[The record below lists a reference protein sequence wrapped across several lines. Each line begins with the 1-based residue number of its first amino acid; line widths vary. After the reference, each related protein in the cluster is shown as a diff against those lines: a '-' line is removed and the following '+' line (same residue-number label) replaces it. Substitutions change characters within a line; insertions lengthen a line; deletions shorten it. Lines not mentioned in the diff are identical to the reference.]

1 MSERKIIQVNPELFK
16 IPDKKM
22 RKPKNPKNTAKIVPK
37 MTPKHNKSLKNS
49 VLRMI
54 RNKQDSYKKMLESPP
69 TQTPTANTAA
79 AAAAATHPNHHKDVQ
94 QFHSDFEDS
103 LKFAN
108 DFIKQQE
115 HSSKNKTLKRHQGG
129 YSDNINPIINDD
141 VFENV
146 YAKMPISN
154 APLSNALHNT
164 SSIHLPSPQ
173 WGCLKGG
180 NLMTYRAFHNK
191 TAKNTPPQ
199 IGPLT
204 TQSFSGAQVPQHQ
217 SKTPVLPF
225 INTPV
230 GHGGS
235 GGLGGGTGEY
245 STETLEK
252 MKRSSEKEKKLKRMP
267 KLKYKKRK
275 KTLRRTYNVGRSK
288 YFPKIGVLIS
298 NQTIRNK
305 TTEKIQLLKQTPIQ
319 EIRKFL
325 IKRGFIKIG
334 TLAPNDLLRKMYES
348 VQLVCG
354 EIQNH
359 NPENLLYNFLNDR

>member
-16 IPDKKM
+16 IPEKKT

-69 TQTPTANTAA
+69 TPPTPSNTAS
-79 AAAAATHPNHHKDVQ
+79 AAAATSPNHHKDVQ

-154 APLSNALHNT
+154 APYASK
-164 SSIHLPSPQ
+164 LPSPQ

-204 TQSFSGAQVPQHQ
+204 TQSFAMPTQ
-217 SKTPVLPF
+217 TPAVLPF

-235 GGLGGGTGEY
+235 GGSGGLGGGGAGEY

-334 TLAPNDLLRKMYES
+334 TPAPNDLLRKMYES

-359 NPENLLYNFLNDR
+359 NPDNLLYNFLNDR